1 MQELKQEYIPEP
13 IETSYPSILYEAYLA
28 ERSGLFKDTT
38 SIVNIN
44 TCRNKILEL
53 DNKYDRM
60 AMFINN
66 LIQ

>member
-1 MQELKQEYIPEP
+1 MQELKQEYISEP

-28 ERSGLFKDTT
+28 ERSELFKDTA

>member
-1 MQELKQEYIPEP
+1 MQELKQEYISDP
-13 IETSYPSILYEAYLA
+13 IKTSYPSILYEAYLA
-28 ERSGLFKDTT
+28 ERSGLFKNTA

-66 LIQ
+66 LI